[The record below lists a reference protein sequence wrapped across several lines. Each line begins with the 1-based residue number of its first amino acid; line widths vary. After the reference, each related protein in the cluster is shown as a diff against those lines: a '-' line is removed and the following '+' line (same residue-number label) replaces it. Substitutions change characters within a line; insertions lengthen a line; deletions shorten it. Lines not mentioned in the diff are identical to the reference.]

1 MNNVVVYLL
10 KITNYILEG
19 NLMFTLNIDYF
30 LPPIEDI
37 EYNQYK
43 ILAILKDFKRQFRK
57 NKLYPAFT
65 ELNQIDRF
73 LNTYL
78 SKSSLTK
85 STDSK
90 KIMTLF
96 PDSDEGNS
104 ENENNETQYD
114 PEVVEI
120 IRWAKPHVESVLAEG
135 YAIYEF
141 AQGNLRINSIEPMP
155 SYRDQGYLVVHDY
168 NNAQLLLIE
177 YSCYCFE
184 PKRTP
189 VRSLKTKLI
198 TKVPFN
204 KNYSFPTEVGI
215 RLIERYGDLVNPA
228 IYICDSNLE
237 LPFSE
242 TIFPIVKGKLLSS
255 LSRHQIKYY

>member
-1 MNNVVVYLL
+1 M
-10 KITNYILEG
+10 KIAIYILEG

-43 ILAILKDFKRQFRK
+43 ILAILKAFRKQFRK

-96 PDSDEGNS
+96 PDNTEGN
-104 ENENNETQYD
+104 NENNNNESQDD
-114 PEVVEI
+114 PETVEI
-120 IRWAKPHVESVLAEG
+120 IRWAKPHVEATMTEG

-141 AQGNLRINSIEPMP
+141 VQSNLRIKSIEPMP
-155 SYRDQGYLVVHDY
+155 SYRDQGYFIVRDY

-177 YSCYCFE
+177 YSCYFFE
-184 PKRTP
+184 SKKAP

-198 TKVPFN
+198 TQVPCN
-204 KNYSFPTEVGI
+204 KNYSSPTEVGI
-215 RLIERYGDLVNPA
+215 RLIEKYGDLVNPA

-242 TIFPIVKGKLLSS
+242 TIFPIAKGKLLSS
-255 LSRHQIKYY
+255 LTRHQVKYY